1 MSERLAETS
10 VIYPHMLQAGG
21 AAMKVKHTHPSY
33 SDHAE
38 RMERLKNLKQSCR
51 ALVQPE
57 RKEKRVS

>member
-1 MSERLAETS
+1 MADRLKERS

-33 SDHAE
+33 SDHTE
-38 RMERLKNLKQSCR
+38 RMERLKDLKQNCR
-51 ALVQPE
+51 VLVQTE